1 MKFSHKIV
9 AASSLLLLIVLSLL
23 SFQQQ
28 ITVRSQVESFVNTSL
43 IELVEGVKNTI
54 EADLNSKKTLA
65 QTTTEVV
72 ALDPDNREFV
82 RQVLETPKLKQSYI
96 TVGVGYDS
104 DGAVVENDDA
114 WEVEADYEP
123 RTRPWYLDAKQQ
135 RKLVVTEPY
144 VDATTRQTIISIGA
158 PLIDQ
163 RQFKGAI
170 FFDVELTE
178 LADLVNS
185 VNLFDAGYLFI
196 VTKDGSTIAHPQTH
210 FNGESFNR
218 YLPGVKIQ
226 PGMQTIK
233 HDGKTYLVNFTLIP
247 EENWY
252 IGAVID
258 ESIAFATLTELR
270 NSSIIYTL
278 IGVVISI
285 LGLGMLI
292 KILMKP
298 LGVLNL
304 AIQDVASGQGDLTQ
318 RLDTDTDQE
327 FAQLASGFNTFTQTL
342 QGQIQQLK
350 AIGVEIMHGT
360 EQTVAGAQE
369 SARAVDQQLQELEQ
383 LATAMHEMAVTATEV
398 ANNAQGAATAAN
410 DADHASLEGSQVVSE
425 TTRSIDTL
433 SARIE
438 QAVEEVKG
446 LEVATSNI
454 ETILKVIND
463 IADQTNLLALNA
475 AIEAARAGES
485 GRGFAVVADE
495 VRTLAQRTQQ
505 STTEIRHMIE
515 QLQSGANAVSVAM
528 NESKYTA
535 DDAVQKAQYANQSL
549 QNIRSAIQRISDMN
563 MQIASAAEEQ
573 SLVAEEINSNTV
585 KIKDLSTLV
594 ADSAKSASL
603 AMEVQTENVREQDRL
618 LNKFIV

>member
-28 ITVRSQVESFVNTSL
+28 ITVRSQVESFVNSSL
-43 IELVEGVKNTI
+43 IKLVEGVKNTI

-82 RQVLETPKLKQSYI
+82 HQVLETPKLKQSYI
-96 TVGVGYDS
+96 TVGVSYDS

-123 RTRPWYLDAKQQ
+123 RTRQWYLDAKQQ

-144 VDATTRQTIISIGA
+144 VDATTRQTIISIGT

-210 FNGESFNR
+210 FNGESLNR

-410 DADHASLEGSQVVSE
+410 DADQASLEGSQVVSE

>member
-1 MKFSHKIV
+1 MKFSQKIV
-9 AASSLLLLIVLSLL
+9 AASSLLLLVVISLL

-28 ITVRSQVESFVNTSL
+28 TTVRSQVESFVNTSL
-43 IELVEGVKNTI
+43 MELVEGVKNTI

-114 WEVEADYEP
+114 WEVDADYEP

-135 RKLVVTEPY
+135 RKMVVTEPY
-144 VDATTRQTIISIGA
+144 VDATTKQTVISIGA

-210 FNGESFNR
+210 FNGESLNR
-218 YLPGVKIQ
+218 YLPGVQIQ
-226 PGMQTIK
+226 PGTQTIK

-258 ESIAFATLTELR
+258 ESIAFAALTELR
-270 NSSIIYTL
+270 NSSIIYTVL
-278 IGVVISI
+278 GVLLSV

-327 FAQLASGFNTFTQTL
+327 FAQLASGFNTFTENL
-342 QGQIQQLK
+342 QGRIQQLK

-360 EQTVAGAQE
+360 EQTVAGAQQ

-410 DADHASLEGSQVVSE
+410 DADQASLEGSQVVSE

>member
-28 ITVRSQVESFVNTSL
+28 ITVRSQVESFVNSSL

-54 EADLNSKKTLA
+54 EADLNSKKNLA

-369 SARAVDQQLQELEQ
+369 SAHAVTQQLQELEQ

-410 DADHASLEGSQVVSE
+410 EADQASLEGSQVVGE

-505 STTEIRHMIE
+505 STTEIRSMIE

-535 DDAVQKAQYANQSL
+535 DDAVQKAQHANQSL

-585 KIKDLSTLV
+585 KIKDLSTKV
-594 ADSAKSASL
+594 ADAAAASSI

>member
-9 AASSLLLLIVLSLL
+9 AASSLLLLIVL

-65 QTTTEVV
+65 QSTTEVV

-123 RTRPWYLDAKQQ
+123 RTRPWYIDAKQQ
-135 RKLVVTEPY
+135 QKMVVTEPY
-144 VDATTRQTIISIGA
+144 VDATTRQTVISIGA

-178 LADLVNS
+178 L
-185 VNLFDAGYLFI
+185 
-196 VTKDGSTIAHPQTH
+196 
-210 FNGESFNR
+210 
-218 YLPGVKIQ
+218 
-226 PGMQTIK
+226 
-233 HDGKTYLVNFTLIP
+233 
-247 EENWY
+247 
-252 IGAVID
+252 
-258 ESIAFATLTELR
+258 
-270 NSSIIYTL
+270 
-278 IGVVISI
+278 
-285 LGLGMLI
+285 
-292 KILMKP
+292 
-298 LGVLNL
+298 
-304 AIQDVASGQGDLTQ
+304 
-318 RLDTDTDQE
+318 
-327 FAQLASGFNTFTQTL
+327 
-342 QGQIQQLK
+342 
-350 AIGVEIMHGT
+350 
-360 EQTVAGAQE
+360 
-369 SARAVDQQLQELEQ
+369 
-383 LATAMHEMAVTATEV
+383 
-398 ANNAQGAATAAN
+398 
-410 DADHASLEGSQVVSE
+410 
-425 TTRSIDTL
+425 
-433 SARIE
+433 
-438 QAVEEVKG
+438 
-446 LEVATSNI
+446 
-454 ETILKVIND
+454 
-463 IADQTNLLALNA
+463 
-475 AIEAARAGES
+475 
-485 GRGFAVVADE
+485 ADE